1 VLTVAVVRE
10 MVLTRWPG
18 RFAPEMLGDDVPLGE
33 DGLGLDSIELV
44 ELALACEE
52 RGTGEVDEELL
63 RRQPL
68 TIRHLAA
75 HFGGARWTG

>member
-1 VLTVAVVRE
+1 MLTTAAIRE
-10 MVLTRWPG
+10 IALTRWPG
-18 RFAPEMLGDDVPLGE
+18 RFTPEMLGDDTPLGE

-52 RGTGEVDEELL
+52 RGAGEVDEELI
-63 RRQPL
+63 RQQPL

-75 HFGGARWTG
+75 HFGGA